1 MENNNIDERIER
13 VNIRISGKIKDWYMD
28 LSKQT
33 GISMSALMAMAL
45 SEYRDQKSSLEAM
58 STLQKMYI
66 ELSSLDMPSED
77 KKIMLSNIVKEM

>member
-1 MENNNIDERIER
+1 MENNNIDERIDR
-13 VNIRISGKIKDWYMD
+13 VNIRISGKIKDWYMN

-66 ELSSLDMPSED
+66 ELSSLDMPNED
-77 KKIMLSNIVKEM
+77 KKIMLSNIIKEM